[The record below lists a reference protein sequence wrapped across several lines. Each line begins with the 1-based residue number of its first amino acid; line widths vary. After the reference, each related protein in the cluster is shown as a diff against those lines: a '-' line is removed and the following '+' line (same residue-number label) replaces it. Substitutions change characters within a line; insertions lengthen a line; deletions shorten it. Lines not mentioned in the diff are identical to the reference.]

1 MSLLKEALRRA
12 VDVIGDPFLRLSP
25 KDRLVRKMIVSG
37 SGSLEE
43 QKRIDAILQERWR
56 REGERP
62 PGEPLDTE
70 RTLARLNQDNGKITL
85 ATESPIGIK
94 SGEAK

>member
-25 KDRLVRKMIVSG
+25 KDRLVRKIVRG
-37 SGSLEE
+37 SGSLKE
-43 QKRIDAILQERWR
+43 QNRIDATLQERWR

-70 RTLARLNQDNGKITL
+70 RTLARLNQDNGKLTL
-85 ATESPIGIK
+85 PTESPIGLK

>member
-1 MSLLKEALRRA
+1 MSLLKEALGRA
-12 VDVIGDPFLRLSP
+12 AGAIGDPLLMLSP
-25 KDRLVRKMIVSG
+25 TDRLVRKIVRG
-37 SGSLEE
+37 SGSLKE
-43 QKRIDAILQERWR
+43 QNRIDATLQERWR

-70 RTLARLNQDNGKITL
+70 RTLARLNQDNGKLTL
-85 ATESPIGIK
+85 PTESPIGLK